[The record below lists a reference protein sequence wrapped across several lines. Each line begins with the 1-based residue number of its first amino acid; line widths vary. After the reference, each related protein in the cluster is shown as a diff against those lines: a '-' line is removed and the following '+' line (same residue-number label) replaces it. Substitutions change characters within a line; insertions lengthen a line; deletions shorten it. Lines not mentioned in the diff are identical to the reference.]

1 VLPDPRHPGK
11 HHHCRVRAAQR
22 FGQFNIC
29 HQFSPKVKGGERQKV
44 LLLSLSS
51 DQNDQR
57 INLSDIIYDHHKI
70 PGKHHQDKIAIDVLS
85 VKFDASNAAI

>member
-1 VLPDPRHPGK
+1 VESGK
-11 HHHCRVRAAQR
+11 
-22 FGQFNIC
+22 
-29 HQFSPKVKGGERQKV
+29 KV

-70 PGKHHQDKIAIDVLS
+70 LESIIKDKIAIDVLS
-85 VKFDASNAAI
+85 VKFAHRMPLF